1 MFLASCAGGDDI
13 LGSIDDLPEVF
24 AFERRLRDNC
34 QVTRGGVVALV
45 VQTMGIVEVRVL
57 AAEGVGAL
65 IHHTHKISNGPCNI
79 FRDHIRRVIAGA
91 DHHAVQKIL
100 QRDLLADLEPHDAAV
115 LIET

>member
-57 AAEGVGAL
+57 AAEGVGAFV
-65 IHHTHKISNGPCNI
+65 HHAHKV
-79 FRDHIRRVIAGA
+79 RDRARDVLGHHVRRVVAGA